1 MDLEDRSVFTEPV
14 RLYRRE
20 TGPIAN
26 GDTMDIDS
34 KDNMTDIQEKERNE
48 AIKQDRQR
56 QREDAMKEVA
66 PTASKRKAPAFK
78 KKTEQVFRTNDTPEE
93 RKRSQLRYEETLPWH
108 IEEFD
113 NKQTWVGQY
122 EEALSYRHLLLIP
135 DGDDTLRAVPVE
147 KWYRFRQQGKAKQI
161 SAEDVEKFMASKTK
175 EPRWIA
181 RDKEQSALKRK
192 QEAASSNR
200 MLLRRG
206 DRQEN
211 DDDMVD
217 FRETTVNADEI
228 DFNLEEEFADDE
240 ENPLFEGDD
249 DVTKDA
255 EDRMRKDQLEA
266 NTFGVGDEQKVDE
279 EEEAKQKAEDAKKA
293 EGMETSRLLQK
304 REKRM
309 DHEDLGQS
317 DESDLDSSDSENVN
331 EEREREDKA
340 NAEKN
345 KAKDRDGEKIA
356 SGASS
361 KGTNTPSGRKKTIDA
376 LKLQGSTNSL
386 KRPTPGSGNL
396 SDASG
401 NESSRPGKKLK
412 RNDASVK
419 GTSNPLNDAR
429 ERQSSLAAG
438 SSRNGRRSNAP
449 SDGEWLKCLWI
460 HEQFTNSAQRIAWS
474 TLGLLKLFEKE
485 VRPRSASLRVVHD
498 FYSPNHKT
506 LANLPV
512 GDDTASERGRG
523 PIRIKITSARSPKGS
538 PHGSRGGSPNPVA
551 SQAVSKTGSRAASP
565 AASSNVPPTS
575 TPLPSLPEREDI
587 LRFIPPQGIPAGE
600 LSKKFQH
607 MLPKDKELRQ
617 QWVTRFLA
625 RVKELTNFDN
635 STKYIRR
642 KAELA

>member
-1 MDLEDRSVFTEPV
+1 MSASPTMPTGPPPNGAAPPRRPRPRQPPPKVNPLVTRKPKKAPPPPRTVTSSAPTPPPTTARSSFVERVRSPTPPGEPKVYKLVLTKRDLLRNHIGKFHAAKEMDLEDRTVFTEPV

-26 GDTMDIDS
+26 GDAMDIDS
-34 KDNMTDIQEKERNE
+34 KESMTDIQEKERNE

-66 PTASKRKAPAFK
+66 PTAAKRKAPAFK

-93 RKRSQLRYEETLPWH
+93 RKRNQLRYEETLPWH
-108 IEEFD
+108 IEDFD

-135 DGDDTLRAVPVE
+135 ENDDTLRAVPVE
-147 KWYRFRQQGKAKQI
+147 KWYRFRQQGRAKQI

-211 DDDMVD
+211 DDDMMD
-217 FRETTVNADEI
+217 LRETVVNADEI

-249 DVTKDA
+249 DVTKEA

-279 EEEAKQKAEDAKKA
+279 EEEAKQKAEDAKKT

-317 DESDLDSSDSENVN
+317 DESDLESSDSENAN
-331 EEREREDKA
+331 EEREREEKA
-340 NAEKN
+340 NAEK
-345 KAKDRDGEKIA
+345 KAKDGDKIA

-361 KGTNTPSGRKKTIDA
+361 KGTNTPSGRKKTVDV
-376 LKLQGSTNSL
+376 LRLPTNSL

-412 RNDASVK
+412 RNK
-419 GTSNPLNDAR
+419 INDAR
-429 ERQSSLAAG
+429 SRQSSLAAG
-438 SSRNGRRSNAP
+438 SGRAPGSNAP
-449 SDGEWLKCLWI
+449 SDGE
-460 HEQFTNSAQRIAWS
+460 
-474 TLGLLKLFEKE
+474 
-485 VRPRSASLRVVHD
+485 
-498 FYSPNHKT
+498 SPT
-506 LANLPV
+506 FF
-512 GDDTASERGRG
+512 
-523 PIRIKITSARSPKGS
+523 
-538 PHGSRGGSPNPVA
+538 
-551 SQAVSKTGSRAASP
+551 VSVS
-565 AASSNVPPTS
+565 
-575 TPLPSLPEREDI
+575 
-587 LRFIPPQGIPAGE
+587 
-600 LSKKFQH
+600 
-607 MLPKDKELRQ
+607 
-617 QWVTRFLA
+617 
-625 RVKELTNFDN
+625 
-635 STKYIRR
+635 
-642 KAELA
+642 